1 MLDNLTPFAAEILP
15 GHGADGTLCSTVVI
29 KATLDFE
36 GRAVAQGNAVPVF
49 RGDEFFGAE
58 GPIGVVRHE
67 ADIAPLKSRVDVLF
81 NGYAYAPGGKPA
93 AHFDAGL
100 AVGGESRVIRVFG
113 KRVWRRRLGVLPLAQ
128 EVEPALKVPVTY
140 NLAFG
145 GADAEKP
152 EVFHGANP
160 IGAGFSAGLPREGE
174 PMHQLE
180 WPDDP
185 VRSAV
190 DRVSPAGF
198 GCIGRSWLPRRA
210 LWGSYT
216 GKEVDASP
224 GLLTRMPASFDPA
237 AWNCAHPRMQFR
249 REQVQPGTKIAWM
262 NLSAQ
267 GMGTTV
273 VPAIRPQLSWVLR
286 GERGT
291 ARPEFDT
298 LIIEPEHGHLILIW
312 RHTLAAHVLSGLES
326 VQIHL

>member
-1 MLDNLTPFAAEILP
+1 
-15 GHGADGTLCSTVVI
+15 
-29 KATLDFE
+29 
-36 GRAVAQGNAVPVF
+36 
-49 RGDEFFGAE
+49 
-58 GPIGVVRHE
+58 
-67 ADIAPLKSRVDVLF
+67 
-81 NGYAYAPGGKPA
+81 
-93 AHFDAGL
+93 
-100 AVGGESRVIRVFG
+100 
-113 KRVWRRRLGVLPLAQ
+113 
-128 EVEPALKVPVTY
+128 
-140 NLAFG
+140 
-145 GADAEKP
+145 
-152 EVFHGANP
+152 
-160 IGAGFSAGLPREGE
+160 
-174 PMHQLE
+174 MHQLE

>member
-1 MLDNLTPFAAEILP
+1 M
-15 GHGADGTLCSTVVI
+15 GAS
-29 KATLDFE
+29 
-36 GRAVAQGNAVPVF
+36 
-49 RGDEFFGAE
+49 
-58 GPIGVVRHE
+58 
-67 ADIAPLKSRVDVLF
+67 
-81 NGYAYAPGGKPA
+81 
-93 AHFDAGL
+93 
-100 AVGGESRVIRVFG
+100 
-113 KRVWRRRLGVLPLAQ
+113 
-128 EVEPALKVPVTY
+128 
-140 NLAFG
+140 
-145 GADAEKP
+145 
-152 EVFHGANP
+152 
-160 IGAGFSAGLPREGE
+160 FSAGLPPEGE

-216 GKEVDASP
+216 GKGGFDASP

-298 LIIEPEHGHLILIW
+298 LIIEPEHGHLILIMAT
-312 RHTLAAHVLSGLES
+312 RLPRMCSVVLKG

>member
-58 GPIGVVRHE
+58 GPMGVVRHE

-145 GADAEKP
+145 ERMPKSRRYST
-152 EVFHGANP
+152 EP
-160 IGAGFSAGLPREGE
+160 I
-174 PMHQLE
+174 
-180 WPDDP
+180 
-185 VRSAV
+185 RSERASV
-190 DRVSPAGF
+190 QD
-198 GCIGRSWLPRRA
+198 CPRRA
-210 LWGSYT
+210 SPCISSNGLTIRFALQST
-216 GKEVDASP
+216 GF
-224 GLLTRMPASFDPA
+224 RRPASA
-237 AWNCAHPRMQFR
+237 A
-249 REQVQPGTKIAWM
+249 
-262 NLSAQ
+262 
-267 GMGTTV
+267 
-273 VPAIRPQLSWVLR
+273 
-286 GERGT
+286 
-291 ARPEFDT
+291 
-298 LIIEPEHGHLILIW
+298 
-312 RHTLAAHVLSGLES
+312 
-326 VQIHL
+326 